1 MAEKEENFPFL
12 SYQDVLEQI
21 EQQENHLLI
30 ANGFNYGLGVH
41 TGYKD
46 IFQEMLKDNFGI
58 YGDVK
63 RKIEECDY
71 DLELFLQKMTDD
83 ISESNSFLRKFVCNK
98 IKMDFMK
105 ALHGIVKSKIKN
117 IYEERNEGIY
127 ILLSKFTNYF
137 TLNYD
142 SFLYMLLLKY
152 KKVDSQNNAIAFEP
166 TLEFVGND
174 LDEKQ
179 NKIYTEIKNARQN
192 GELEITISGNE
203 KAKKEMRFLK
213 KTQFVAAIR
222 IYNKDNEKGWREKDI
237 DKVVD
242 KILEE
247 EKRNHILN
255 HVDDGSR
262 QLSLF
267 NKEDF
272 IFDNNSQTQNLFFL
286 HGAFHIYQDGKY
298 TKKITQDSDHALY
311 EKLEELLN
319 TEGKEVVCIFESTG
333 KLELIQQNA
342 YLRHCY
348 EKLENLAGN
357 MVIIGSSLADND
369 AHIFNQINKSQVSKV
384 YISSMP
390 KEKEKNYRTA
400 QEKLPNKEIYLFDA
414 ETISYE
420 KPQA

>member
-1 MAEKEENFPFL
+1 MTEKEENFPFL

-152 KKVDSQNNAIAFEP
+152 KEVDSQNNAIAFEP

-174 LDEKQ
+174 LDKRQ
-179 NKIYTEIKNARQN
+179 NNIYSEIKNARQS
-192 GELEITISGNE
+192 GELEITISGSE
-203 KAKKEMRFLK
+203 KAKKEMSFLT
-213 KTQFVAAIR
+213 KTQFATAIR
-222 IYNKDNEKGWREKDI
+222 IYNKNNEKGWREKDI
-237 DKVVD
+237 DKVVN

-247 EKRNHILN
+247 EKRNLVLN
-255 HVDDGSR
+255 RVDDGSR
-262 QLSLF
+262 QLLLF
-267 NKEDF
+267 GDDF

-311 EKLEELLN
+311 EKLEVLLN

-348 EKLENLAGN
+348 EKLEKLAGN
-357 MVIIGSSLADND
+357 VVIIGSSLADND
-369 AHIFNQINKSQVSKV
+369 THIFNQINNSQVSKV

-390 KEKEKNYRTA
+390 KEKEKNYQIA
-400 QEKLPNKEIYLFDA
+400 KKKLPNKEIYLFDA

>member
-1 MAEKEENFPFL
+1 MTEKEENFPFL

-152 KKVDSQNNAIAFEP
+152 KEVDSQNNAIAFEP

-174 LDEKQ
+174 LDKRQ
-179 NKIYTEIKNARQN
+179 NNIYSEIKNARQS
-192 GELEITISGNE
+192 GELEITISGSE
-203 KAKKEMRFLK
+203 KAKKEMSFLT
-213 KTQFVAAIR
+213 KTQFATAIR
-222 IYNKDNEKGWREKDI
+222 IYNKNNEKGWREKDI
-237 DKVVD
+237 DKVVN

-247 EKRNHILN
+247 EKRNLVLN
-255 HVDDGSR
+255 RVDDGSR
-262 QLSLF
+262 QLLLF
-267 NKEDF
+267 GDDF

-311 EKLEELLN
+311 EKLEVLLN

-333 KLELIQQNA
+333 KLELIQKNE
-342 YLRHCY
+342 YLKHCY
-348 EKLENLAGN
+348 EKLGTLTGN

-369 AHIFNQINKSQVSKV
+369 NHIFSQIDNSRISKV
-384 YISSMP
+384 YISSLSSS
-390 KEKEKNYRTA
+390 KEKNYKLA
-400 QEKLPNKEIYLFDA
+400 KEKFLNTDVYLFDA
-414 ETISYE
+414 DTISYE
-420 KPQA
+420 KPEE

>member
-1 MAEKEENFPFL
+1 MTEKEENFPFL

-152 KKVDSQNNAIAFEP
+152 KEVDSQNNAIAFEP

-174 LDEKQ
+174 LDKRQ
-179 NKIYTEIKNARQN
+179 NNIYSEIKNARQS
-192 GELEITISGNE
+192 GELEITISGSE
-203 KAKKEMRFLK
+203 KAKKEMSFLT
-213 KTQFVAAIR
+213 KTQFATAIR
-222 IYNKDNEKGWREKDI
+222 IYNKNNEKGWREKDI
-237 DKVVD
+237 DKVVN

-247 EKRNHILN
+247 EKRNLVLN
-255 HVDDGSR
+255 RVDDGSR
-262 QLSLF
+262 QLLLF
-267 NKEDF
+267 GDDF

-311 EKLEELLN
+311 EKLEVLLN

-348 EKLENLAGN
+348 EKLEKLAGN
-357 MVIIGSSLADND
+357 VVIIGSSLADND
-369 AHIFNQINKSQVSKV
+369 THIFNQINNSLVSKV

-390 KEKEKNYRTA
+390 KEKEKNYQIA
-400 QEKLPNKEIYLFDA
+400 KKKLPNKEIYLFDA

>member
-1 MAEKEENFPFL
+1 MKKE
-12 SYQDVLEQI
+12 
-21 EQQENHLLI
+21 
-30 ANGFNYGLGVH
+30 
-41 TGYKD
+41 
-46 IFQEMLKDNFGI
+46 
-58 YGDVK
+58 
-63 RKIEECDY
+63 
-71 DLELFLQKMTDD
+71 
-83 ISESNSFLRKFVCNK
+83 
-98 IKMDFMK
+98 MK
-105 ALHGIVKSKIKN
+105 V
-117 IYEERNEGIY
+117 Y

-152 KKVDSQNNAIAFEP
+152 KEVDSQNNVIAFEP

-174 LDEKQ
+174 LDKRQ
-179 NKIYTEIKNARQN
+179 NNIYSEIKNARQS
-192 GELEITISGNE
+192 GELEITISGSE
-203 KAKKEMRFLK
+203 KAKKEMSFLT
-213 KTQFVAAIR
+213 KTQFATAIR
-222 IYNKDNEKGWREKDI
+222 IYNKNNEKGWREKDI
-237 DKVVD
+237 DKVVN

-247 EKRNHILN
+247 EKRNLVLN
-255 HVDDGSR
+255 RVDDGSR
-262 QLSLF
+262 QLLLF
-267 NKEDF
+267 GDDF

-348 EKLENLAGN
+348 EKLEKLAGN
-357 MVIIGSSLADND
+357 VVIIGSSLADND
-369 AHIFNQINKSQVSKV
+369 THIFNQINNSQVSKV

-390 KEKEKNYRTA
+390 KEKEKNYQIA
-400 QEKLPNKEIYLFDA
+400 KKKLPNKEIYLFDA

>member
-1 MAEKEENFPFL
+1 MTEKEENFPFL

-152 KKVDSQNNAIAFEP
+152 KEVDSQNNAIAFEP
-166 TLEFVGND
+166 SLEFVGND
-174 LDEKQ
+174 LDKRQ
-179 NKIYTEIKNARQN
+179 NNIYSEIKNARQS
-192 GELEITISGNE
+192 GELEITISGSE
-203 KAKKEMRFLK
+203 KAKKEMSFLT
-213 KTQFVAAIR
+213 KTQFATAIR
-222 IYNKDNEKGWREKDI
+222 IYNKNNEKGWREKDI
-237 DKVVD
+237 DKVVN

-247 EKRNHILN
+247 EKRNLVLN
-255 HVDDGSR
+255 RVDDGSR
-262 QLSLF
+262 QLLLF
-267 NKEDF
+267 GDDF

-311 EKLEELLN
+311 EKLEVLLN

-348 EKLENLAGN
+348 EKLEKLAGN
-357 MVIIGSSLADND
+357 VVIIGSSLADND
-369 AHIFNQINKSQVSKV
+369 THIFNQINNSQVSKV

-390 KEKEKNYRTA
+390 KEKEKNYQIA
-400 QEKLPNKEIYLFDA
+400 KKKLPNKEIYLFDA